1 VPVWCCPSNK
11 QQENINGEKA
21 GQTVGVLRI
30 AISVRCLR
38 LHKEQE
44 EVDGRGTIDRVGGSA
59 HHWPRA

>member
-1 VPVWCCPSNK
+1 MQRK
-11 QQENINGEKA
+11 QVRQW
-21 GQTVGVLRI
+21 GVLRI

-44 EVDGRGTIDRVGGSA
+44 EVDGSGTIDRVGGSA